1 MRPTLSIQEQQN
13 RWDAERAQSAREAT
27 KQVVE
32 EDEDEL
38 PMVSVLLRLPPVPPK
53 TIICVCIVIR
63 LLSADYTDLQLG

>member
-32 EDEDEL
+32 EDEEEL
-38 PMVSVLLRLPPVPPK
+38 PMVSVLLRLPVPPK

>member
-38 PMVSVLLRLPPVPPK
+38 PMVSVLLRLPVPPK

-63 LLSADYTDLQLG
+63 LLSADYPDLQLG

>member
-38 PMVSVLLRLPPVPPK
+38 PMVSVLLRLPIPPK

>member
-38 PMVSVLLRLPPVPPK
+38 PMVSVLLRLPPVPSK

>member
-38 PMVSVLLRLPPVPPK
+38 PMVSVLLRLPVPPK

>member
-38 PMVSVLLRLPPVPPK
+38 PMVSVLLRLPVPPK
-53 TIICVCIVIR
+53 TIIYVCIVIR

>member
-38 PMVSVLLRLPPVPPK
+38 PMVSVLLRLPVPPK

-63 LLSADYTDLQLG
+63 LLSADCTDLQLG

>member
-32 EDEDEL
+32 EDEEEL
-38 PMVSVLLRLPPVPPK
+38 PMVSVLLRLPVPPK

-63 LLSADYTDLQLG
+63 LLSADYTDLQLGW

>member
-38 PMVSVLLRLPPVPPK
+38 PLVSVLLRLPVPPK